1 VLSALFR
8 NPREPG
14 LDAVGDGDDGA
25 PGGERVGRYEILEP
39 LGIGGMAEVFKARC
53 RGPAGFERVVV
64 IKRILPAHWG
74 DDELRR
80 MFVDEAKVLGLL
92 HHPNVVQVYDFGEE
106 QDGTLFLAL
115 EYVDGPSIS
124 RVLST
129 LRACGRRMPAAI
141 AAYVAREVCRA
152 LDYVHQLRSADDE
165 PLGIVHRDVT
175 PSNVVLGRA
184 GGVKLLDFGVAKSV
198 TASQLTRAGTVKGK
212 PAYLAPEQLE
222 SKPIDGRVDLFALGV
237 VLHEMLTLE
246 HLFAGDSD
254 LATIKKVLEI
264 EIPRPS
270 HRRQDLPPELD
281 RIVMR
286 ALERDPARRYPS
298 AAEMGRELD
307 DFVLSFRLRLEDVV
321 EFLTQLDALRARP
334 MPVPPPTPQ

>member
-1 VLSALFR
+1 
-8 NPREPG
+8 
-14 LDAVGDGDDGA
+14 
-25 PGGERVGRYEILEP
+25 
-39 LGIGGMAEVFKARC
+39 
-53 RGPAGFERVVV
+53 
-64 IKRILPAHWG
+64 
-74 DDELRR
+74 
-80 MFVDEAKVLGLL
+80 
-92 HHPNVVQVYDFGEE
+92 
-106 QDGTLFLAL
+106 
-115 EYVDGPSIS
+115 
-124 RVLST
+124 
-129 LRACGRRMPAAI
+129 
-141 AAYVAREVCRA
+141 
-152 LDYVHQLRSADDE
+152 
-165 PLGIVHRDVT
+165 
-175 PSNVVLGRA
+175 
-184 GGVKLLDFGVAKSV
+184 
-198 TASQLTRAGTVKGK
+198 
-212 PAYLAPEQLE
+212 
-222 SKPIDGRVDLFALGV
+222 